1 MKCLTVAAAAFL
13 AAVTFSQG
21 AHALVWQET
30 DAGDLPDTAEIIPGG
45 SMPFT
50 GITGF
55 LQSTAFGSGE
65 FLYQVDLFRIQVT
78 NAALFSAKVQN
89 GTEFDSALFL
99 FNAAGYGVLA
109 NDDGAN
115 NSLGGA
121 FSLGSLSAPGTYY
134 LGVAVGGFRALDA
147 NGNSVF
153 LPGGLNDTLAGN
165 PASGPLASWDGSQ
178 AIPVTET
185 AQSYAITLTGATV
198 AAVPEP
204 GAALLMGAGLAGLA
218 VLRRR
223 RRPNA

>member
-45 SMPFT
+45 SMPLT

-55 LQSTAFGSGE
+55 LQATAFVENGLVSKYV
-65 FLYQVDLFRIQVT
+65 YQVDLFRIQVSSAS
-78 NAALFSAKVQN
+78 NFSATVQN
-89 GTEFDSALFL
+89 PQFDSALFL
-99 FNAAGYGVLA
+99 FDATGHGVLA
-109 NDDGAN
+109 SDDAIGV
-115 NSLGGA
+115 SGA
-121 FSLGSLSAPGTYY
+121 FATGSLTQGGTYY
-134 LGVAVGGFRALDA
+134 LGVALGGYQAMDA
-147 NGNSVF
+147 NGVDIF
-153 LPGGLNDTLAGN
+153 AGGAAT
-165 PASGPLASWDGSQ
+165 GPVASWHTGLDAFSDN
-178 AIPVTET
+178 

>member
-45 SMPFT
+45 SMPLT

-55 LQSTAFGSGE
+55 LQATAFVENGLVSKYV
-65 FLYQVDLFRIQVT
+65 YQVDLFRIQVSSAS
-78 NAALFSAKVQN
+78 NFSATVQN
-89 GTEFDSALFL
+89 PQFDSALFL
-99 FNAAGYGVLA
+99 FDATGHGVLA
-109 NDDGAN
+109 SDDAIGV
-115 NSLGGA
+115 SGA
-121 FSLGSLSAPGTYY
+121 FATGSLTQGGTYY
-134 LGVAVGGFRALDA
+134 LGVALGGYQAMDA
-147 NGNSVF
+147 NGVDIF
-153 LPGGLNDTLAGN
+153 AGGAAT
-165 PASGPLASWDGSQ
+165 GPVASWH
-178 AIPVTET
+178 TEFDAFSDN